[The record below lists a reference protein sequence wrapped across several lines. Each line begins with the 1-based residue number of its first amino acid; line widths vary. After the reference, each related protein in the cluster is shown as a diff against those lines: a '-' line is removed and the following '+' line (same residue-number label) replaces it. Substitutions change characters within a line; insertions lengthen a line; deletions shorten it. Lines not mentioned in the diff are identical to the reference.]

1 MRRTDRGTEIK
12 VGIFVLIALLI
23 LGYLSIKLGEET
35 ITTKKGYPISAIF
48 DDVSGLVPGARVE
61 MAGVEIG
68 RVSEIKLADG
78 KALVKMNIYEGIK
91 ITKDAVAMVRTKG
104 VLGDRYIE
112 IKQGKSPEPLP
123 PGSMIAKTVSPMD
136 LDQLLAEVGPALKD
150 LRDITAGLRELI
162 GSEEGQKKFHEMVA
176 NISDAAAAFKEVG
189 QKLAKGEGTLG
200 KLLVD
205 DSLFRKINS
214 LATSLDEV
222 AQKLNRGQG
231 TLGRLIN
238 DEELYAEVKNA
249 VASISQAA
257 QSLSKFSKRLEAGE
271 GTLAKL
277 LADDEL
283 YNNLNETVVTLRRI
297 SEKID
302 KGQGTLGK
310 LINDDSLY
318 FEAKRTLQS
327 VNQAASGVQEQMPV
341 TILGTIGS
349 MVLQ

>member
-1 MRRTDRGTEIK
+1 MKRTDRGTEIK
-12 VGIFVLIALLI
+12 VGIFVLIALVI
-23 LGYLSIKLGEET
+23 LGYLSIKLGEES
-35 ITTKKGYPISAIF
+35 ITTKKGYPLSAIF
-48 DDVSGLVPGARVE
+48 EDVSGLVPGARVE

-78 KALVKMNIYEGIK
+78 KALVKMNIYEGVK

-112 IKQGKSPEPLP
+112 IKQGTSPEELP

-136 LDQLLAEVGPALKD
+136 LDQLLAEVGPALQD
-150 LRDITAGLRELI
+150 LRDITAGLRELV
-162 GSEEGQKKFHEMVA
+162 GSKEGKKKFQEMIT
-176 NISDAAAAFKEVG
+176 NISDTAAAFKEVG
-189 QKLAKGEGTLG
+189 ERLAKGQGTLG

-205 DSLFRKINS
+205 DTLYQRVNS
-214 LATSLDEV
+214 LAANLDEV
-222 AQKLNRGQG
+222 ARKLNQGQG
-231 TLGRLIN
+231 TLGKLIN

-249 VASISQAA
+249 VTAINKAA
-257 QSLSKFSKRLEAGE
+257 QSLNKFAQKLESGE
-271 GTLAKL
+271 GTLGKL

-283 YNNLNETVVTLRRI
+283 YNNLNQTVLTLKRI
-297 SEKID
+297 SKKID
-302 KGQGTLGK
+302 QGQGTLGK

-341 TILGTIGS
+341 TILGTIGT
-349 MVLQ
+349 MALQ